1 MLTWYLGNPS
11 NYQQRRK
18 RNLVRPSSIYNRNK
32 EVPMT
37 NKQHTWSKCK
47 RLHLSQN
54 RNVFF
59 NLSDINNHTICN
71 LKKEIICCLTVYQM
85 LSSVQSAKRNCQKKT
100 WMVSIKLSHP
110 RPNNSI
116 KLSHPNIKT
125 WQSYHV
131 FWTK

>member
-18 RNLVRPSSIYNRNK
+18 RNLARPSSIYNRNK
-32 EVPMT
+32 EVPRT
-37 NKQHTWSKCK
+37 NKQHTWCKCK

-85 LSSVQSAKRNCQKKT
+85 LSSVQSAKRKYHLGRTLPKENLNVIHINYLTQK
-100 WMVSIKLSHP
+100 WH
-110 RPNNSI
+110 
-116 KLSHPNIKT
+116 
-125 WQSYHV
+125 
-131 FWTK
+131 